1 MFAKNVIGVYSYKNT
16 DIRNISK
23 FLAEFEVSGRT
34 EIANNSKKTIK
45 VRHTI
50 SDTLKF
56 LKKGICRSII
66 EEFGTHTIKR
76 EYPSSI

>member
-1 MFAKNVIGVYSYKNT
+1 MLSENIIGIYTNKNT
-16 DIRNISK
+16 DVRNISK
-23 FLAEFEVSGRT
+23 FLAEFEVAGRT

-66 EEFGTHTIKR
+66 EEFGTHCFIL
-76 EYPSSI
+76 SC